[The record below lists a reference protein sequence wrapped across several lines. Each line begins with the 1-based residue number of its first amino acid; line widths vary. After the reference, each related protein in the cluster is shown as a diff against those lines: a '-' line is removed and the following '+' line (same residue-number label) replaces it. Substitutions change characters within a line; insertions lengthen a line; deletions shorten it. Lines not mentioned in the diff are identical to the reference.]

1 MIVIVFPI
9 AVAGFAWAPP
19 SALVIAAIAAC
30 YGAANRIITIVR
42 GFMVP
47 EMISRDPTGAIN
59 GALVAPM
66 NATLAVAPLAAA
78 WIWSATGGCD
88 AVLIAIGI
96 GAIVLCVGFWTAA
109 AISRPR

>member
-1 MIVIVFPI
+1 
-9 AVAGFAWAPP
+9 
-19 SALVIAAIAAC
+19 
-30 YGAANRIITIVR
+30 
-42 GFMVP
+42 
-47 EMISRDPTGAIN
+47 
-59 GALVAPM
+59 M

-78 WIWSATGGCD
+78 WIWSATGGYD